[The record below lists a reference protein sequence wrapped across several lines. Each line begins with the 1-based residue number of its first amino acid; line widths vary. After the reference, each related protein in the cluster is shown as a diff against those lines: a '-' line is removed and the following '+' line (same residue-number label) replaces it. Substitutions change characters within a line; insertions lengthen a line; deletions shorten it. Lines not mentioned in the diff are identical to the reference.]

1 MAREN
6 KAPSFD
12 VARCV
17 VIVGPTKFLLMLW
30 DEISTA
36 AHSGHMEIGRRL
48 ATYALL
54 CPASGRVPP
63 LLPIFFGSLMHTLL
77 ARIDSDKPAVQSVN
91 VELLVAIISSS
102 LTAVLHFEWA
112 LRSGEAQAEARNPV
126 GQPSVALAKRL
137 ATDLKRSKSKTAETI
152 MQRLSSAPSFVA
164 NFPMMVS

>member
-1 MAREN
+1 
-6 KAPSFD
+6 
-12 VARCV
+12 
-17 VIVGPTKFLLMLW
+17 
-30 DEISTA
+30 
-36 AHSGHMEIGRRL
+36 
-48 ATYALL
+48 
-54 CPASGRVPP
+54 
-63 LLPIFFGSLMHTLL
+63 MHTLL

-126 GQPSVALAKRL
+126 GQPSVALARRL